1 MGGQAIKNGKIIQ
14 EKFHEIVQ
22 ILLERPTHHLLVGRG
37 CILEYGRHHHPHKG
51 PLIHNEGHFVT
62 VIESYL
68 NLVVAQ
74 KSIQK

>member
-1 MGGQAIKNGKIIQ
+1 MGGQVFKDGKIIQ

-22 ILLERPTHHLLVGRG
+22 VLLERPIHRLLVGRG
-37 CILEYGRHHHPHKG
+37 CILEYGGHHHPHKG
-51 PLIHNEGHFVT
+51 PLIHNEGHFLI
-62 VIESYL
+62 VIKSYL